1 MKIFE
6 EYLKKGLVK
15 TRKENTARVKS
26 ILEEVDKRLKF
37 FNAIPISEESAN
49 YIIEN
54 MYDVMRELIEAKLLL
69 EGYKSY
75 SHEAIV
81 SYLKKLGFSS
91 SEVGFMDELRDIR
104 NHTKYYGHLVNSEY
118 AKKVSEFV
126 NKAYPK
132 LKGMIKVD

>member
-1 MKIFE
+1 MKNFE

-15 TRKENTARVKS
+15 TRKENVARVKS
-26 ILEEVDKRLKF
+26 ILEEADKRLKF
-37 FNAIPISEESAN
+37 FNAVPISEESAN

-54 MYDVMRELIEAKLLL
+54 MYDVIRELIEAKLLL

-75 SHEAIV
+75 SHEATV

-91 SEVGFMDELRDIR
+91 SEVEFMDELRDIR
-104 NHTKYYGHLVNSEY
+104 NHTKYYGHLVNAEY

-126 NKAYPK
+126 NKVYPK
-132 LKGMIKVD
+132 LKGMIKID